1 MRILFM
7 GTPGF
12 RGRIAE
18 AAVEDG
24 HDICG
29 VFTQPDK
36 PRNRNKVTFSACKG
50 ICPVMRPECL
60 PTGENAGWNSAGAC
74 KNDGAGAD
82 CGGGL
87 WTHSSP
93 GYSGGAASWL
103 LSMCTPRCCRN
114 IGARRP
120 STGPCSTAMPR
131 PAFPLCR
138 WTRAGYRRCAL
149 LREDRH

>member
-1 MRILFM
+1 MRNNANPVY
-7 GTPGF
+7 GYAGF

-18 AAVEDG
+18 AAGGGRARYLRRIHAAGQAAESKQG
-24 HDICG
+24 HI
-29 VFTQPDK
+29 F
-36 PRNRNKVTFSACKG
+36 ACKG

-74 KNDGAGAD
+74 KNAGAGAD

-103 LSMCTPRCCRN
+103 RQCARLAAAEISGR
-114 IGARRP
+114 GAHQL
-120 STGPCSTAMPR
+120 GHAQ
-131 PAFPLCR
+131 
-138 WTRAGYRRCAL
+138 RRC
-149 LREDRH
+149 RDRRFHYVYGGGTGRR